1 MQAAGATLS
10 LPLGGGG
17 RYWTMPDIEGRAA
30 PTSRESIPVV
40 STHQITPGYLE
51 AAGMQLLKGRGIESQ
66 DSAEAPKVA
75 LISETLA
82 KRYLP
87 DEDPIG
93 HRVRLGPDA
102 GNPWLTVVGVVRD
115 IALDWLTEA
124 KPPVVYS
131 AHPQGPQG
139 TAGAMVVAVR
149 TTADPLR
156 VASAVRMEVQALDK
170 LLPLASQ
177 ATLENI
183 LDEARGT
190 ARAQTL
196 LLGIFASVALVLAAV
211 GIYGVLSCS
220 VAQRAGEIG
229 MRMALGA
236 TVTDILR
243 LVLGQGLRLVFI
255 GIALGLFGA
264 VVTTRALARLLFEV
278 KPIDPASFGVV
289 SLVLVGVAVLAA
301 IIPARRA
308 AKVHPMEALRYE

>member
-1 MQAAGATLS
+1 
-10 LPLGGGG
+10 
-17 RYWTMPDIEGRAA
+17 
-30 PTSRESIPVV
+30 
-40 STHQITPGYLE
+40 
-51 AAGMQLLKGRGIESQ
+51 
-66 DSAEAPKVA
+66 
-75 LISETLA
+75 
-82 KRYLP
+82 
-87 DEDPIG
+87 
-93 HRVRLGPDA
+93 
-102 GNPWLTVVGVVRD
+102 
-115 IALDWLTEA
+115 
-124 KPPVVYS
+124 
-131 AHPQGPQG
+131 
-139 TAGAMVVAVR
+139 
-149 TTADPLR
+149 
-156 VASAVRMEVQALDK
+156 MEVQALDK

>member
-1 MQAAGATLS
+1 
-10 LPLGGGG
+10 
-17 RYWTMPDIEGRAA
+17 
-30 PTSRESIPVV
+30 
-40 STHQITPGYLE
+40 
-51 AAGMQLLKGRGIESQ
+51 
-66 DSAEAPKVA
+66 
-75 LISETLA
+75 
-82 KRYLP
+82 
-87 DEDPIG
+87 
-93 HRVRLGPDA
+93 
-102 GNPWLTVVGVVRD
+102 
-115 IALDWLTEA
+115 
-124 KPPVVYS
+124 
-131 AHPQGPQG
+131 
-139 TAGAMVVAVR
+139 
-149 TTADPLR
+149 
-156 VASAVRMEVQALDK
+156 MEVQALDK

-220 VAQRAGEIG
+220 VAQRPGEIG